1 MGQIFASDMGFWNKY
16 RECKKLLTNEFYVP
30 FLKKIAAKPLV
41 MNERLFG
48 RLVRLKLYLLLS
60 ILMQVRRG

>member
-1 MGQIFASDMGFWNKY
+1 M
-16 RECKKLLTNEFYVP
+16 LTNEFYVP
-30 FLKKIAAKPLV
+30 FLKKIAVKPLV

-60 ILMQVRRG
+60 VLMQVRRG